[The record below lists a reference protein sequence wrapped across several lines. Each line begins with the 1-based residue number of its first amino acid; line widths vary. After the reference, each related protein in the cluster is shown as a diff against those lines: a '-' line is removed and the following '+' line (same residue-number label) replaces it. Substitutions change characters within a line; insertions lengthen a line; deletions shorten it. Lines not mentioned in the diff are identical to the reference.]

1 MTDPNRFKL
10 NRGPLF
16 RENKKTNEKAPD
28 WKGHIELDAALL
40 QKLVQLYKD
49 RKPIKLEVSG
59 WDSTSNK
66 GASYIGLQVKEPYE
80 RAESREQA
88 PPRRAEPAPR
98 QHVSSRR
105 HDPLADDIPF

>member
-28 WKGHIELDAALL
+28 YRGTLELDAALGSA
-40 QKLVQLYKD
+40 LVKMYKD
-49 RKPIKLEVSG
+49 RVPIKLEVSG

-66 GASYIGLQVKEPYE
+66 GTRYIGLQVQVPFEKTG
-80 RAESREQA
+80 QA
-88 PPRRAEPAPR
+88 PAERPRQPEPSPRRDR
-98 QHVSSRR
+98 NVLD
-105 HDPLADDIPF
+105 DPDLPF